1 MEHAPHGHVVVCDQC
16 HALADDGLAL
26 FLVIVV
32 IDDVEHTVQEGD
44 CWLDLID
51 NLEDLPPAVS
61 CGDCLTQAD
70 NLELVGRLV
79 LVDTGQTAD
88 SVLDCDGVIL
98 GHLGVYVEHHRL
110 LDVAQLIA
118 QMAQLSFDDAGHELA
133 HECCFTMSGL
143 SLDDVQI
150 SYLSKGH
157 SVVTECPARR
167 HVGLGKV
174 QIETLGVLVVPVI
187 TLKELRYVTDGR
199 DVAGLVVNVIIHS
212 SRCLRSEG
220 QIIFWVFLFRL
231 FTCGCFSCGFGCGLL
246 LGFLCQDALG
256 FIAGTGWS
264 SCVLFLTG

>member
-1 MEHAPHGHVVVCDQC
+1 MGDQC

-26 FLVIVV
+26 LLIIVV
-32 IDDVEHTVQEGD
+32 IYDVEHTIQEGD

-51 NLEDLPPAVS
+51 NLEDLTPAVS

-70 NLELVGRLV
+70 NLKLIRWLV
-79 LVDTGQTAD
+79 LVNPSQTAD
-88 SVLDCDGVIL
+88 AVLYGDGVIL
-98 GHLGVYVEHHRL
+98 GHLSVYVEHHRL
-110 LDVAQLIA
+110 RYVTQLIA
-118 QMAQLSFDDAGHELA
+118 QMAQLTFDDAGHELA

-157 SVVTECPARR
+157 SVVTERPAGR
-167 HVGLGKV
+167 HVGLCEV

-220 QIIFWVFLFRL
+220 QIIFGVFLIRL

-246 LGFLCQDALG
+246 LGFLCQDAFG
-256 FIAGTGWS
+256 FIAGTSWS